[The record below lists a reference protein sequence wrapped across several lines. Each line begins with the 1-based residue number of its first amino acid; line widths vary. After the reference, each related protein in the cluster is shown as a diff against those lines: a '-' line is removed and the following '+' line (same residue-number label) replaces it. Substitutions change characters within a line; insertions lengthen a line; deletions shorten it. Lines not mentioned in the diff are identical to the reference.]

1 MCMLDDRHLTNGLW
15 WNHKHTIELVK
26 VCSALSESAR
36 KDNVVFS
43 YLIERVRNN
52 LHIVLRQAQWESPS
66 GVSTLGVGREI
77 QQVGRAGKQVS
88 KLGSCKR
95 EKVEATPMEPQE
107 TKKQVAKFQIQC
119 DEYLPVTVQQKTE
132 ADTQRKVNC
141 GHTDDEMVMQAM
153 VIPQGKESTWVEAKN
168 QLAARVTDAMITR
181 GQFPVHGHSSEELEH
196 SGPALRQILP
206 LRVTV
211 FQLFIRCVALSG
223 ETEELWTE
231 ENERA
236 LDQFIVD
243 TSITTLVVYVDT
255 YNKLRVEYS
264 MPVQVV
270 EQLSY
275 FSRMPGTVI
284 AAETFDV
291 AVQFGTV
298 RGDPTQRLL
307 HDMTC
312 LHAPP
317 VALSTYRQ
325 KSIKDNYTNNIHCY
339 LASLT
344 DDVYKKVGNT
354 VLYIPMEGLQCSP
367 EEASKDKKL
376 VQRMETVMIHWT
388 DQIKELLSA
397 QEIVTMRENCGPLQE
412 IAFWKSRS
420 TKLLDVSQQLQK
432 PGVKHIHN
440 ILQVSKS
447 LYVQRF
453 CKLAKEI
460 QDCSLQAQSN
470 LSYLSILK
478 EPCEKLTQLKPSQV
492 ALKLQHIVTL
502 IRIIWVNSTH
512 YNTSER
518 ITGLFRKMSN
528 EIIRLCFQ
536 SISLDRIFEGYVS
549 SSKQSLNDCI
559 QCCLSWKEI
568 YLHASQI
575 HHKYSSTGWVLDHTS
590 FFVVVD
596 AFIQRFRD
604 LLEICNCQHQFA
616 RWEDGQQRALPC
628 FSGCQGPEFTHSLLE
643 IEGSFHRGL
652 QNLRSVDKS
661 IIDVENTTWCNEFNR
676 FRALVKDLEMRMQNL
691 ISSLFKTVNTV
702 EEGARLLD
710 IFRPMST
717 RETIKRTTDEKAEE
731 MYNIFNKELKM
742 VNKELSQRTKYFPD
756 HMPLKAGQAHWV
768 RALRHRLERPME
780 VLQRAHFMPE
790 SYGHKQVVFTFGQ
803 IIQVLDE
810 MVRRIFNEWSQNLDG
825 QYLKKLEQPLLMR
838 CKDKTAKLDVNFDN
852 NLLNLFSEIH
862 YWDRQKFEIPQCVSD
877 IYQDRGD
884 LKGLRERT
892 LLLIRDYN
900 RIIDI
905 LSPDEL
911 GLFRERIRFIDKKIQ
926 PGLTKL
932 QWLSKGTSNV
942 FIRDCLLHVD
952 KVQVI
957 VDGYK
962 ASNMSISNLCRQIS
976 ETLLVR
982 LDGKTVYRN
991 LEFENDQMAHQ
1002 KSQLQILRSA
1012 HQHIVDIMT
1021 RIHNTFSNDGPEVQ
1035 EHWVTYTE
1043 KVDHMVEEALRSNI
1057 KNSMKKLSRAI
1068 NGDSKTSPNPLFKVI
1083 VTLHHATPQN
1093 TPKVELSPM
1102 LGKLAQIVNIMP
1114 QLINTISEFKRL
1126 PELLSDKPSQGNPI
1140 HINIEQDEE
1149 IRKIQVAIATGMS
1162 ANASHLQAYL
1172 KTWDK
1177 YRNIWEINK
1186 DSFIQR
1192 YQRLN
1197 PSVTS
1202 FDADIHRYTEK
1213 ANSVQQEETVVNIRF
1228 VVLDS
1233 SPLKSSLVQHC
1244 SEWQTKFTQLLSD
1257 MASSRLKELHASLQD
1272 NANRLKQPPQ
1282 TLAELGERLKLLGT
1296 LQGDLAKTE
1305 AQIPVIHDQ
1314 FSILDK
1320 YEVSVEQAVQDLCE
1334 SLNGEWVW
1342 FQQVLIDSEIMLQKH
1357 KEMFKNSLLLSFEE
1371 LKKKIQSTIQEF
1383 KKTGPFDSALST
1395 ESALKQVAEHRSQ
1408 LEELKQEESTILHGL
1423 GFFKIEQPPSK
1434 GIQTLEKDIDHL
1446 QQIWEITQEWNTNWN
1461 IWKVEQFVTL
1471 QMESMETTA
1480 QDMFKKLHKLQRE
1493 LKDKDWDIFDFSK
1506 NKLDQFRCI
1515 VPLIADLRNPAMRD
1529 RHWQQICEEIQY
1541 SFNQTSTE
1549 FTLEKIIFLGLD
1561 KYADKICEISGAA
1574 SKELSIEQGLEG
1586 ITKTWQ
1592 QMSLDIAPYKNGGH
1606 YRLRGTEEVFQA
1618 LEDNQVILSTMKA
1631 SRFVKAFEQE
1641 VDFWERKL
1649 SQVLEVTEMILTVQR
1664 QWIYLENIFQGGD
1677 IREQLPN
1684 ECKQFED
1691 ISSSWKT
1698 IMGRLHKNNN
1708 TLQGTHHPGL
1718 PEKLSEMSAKLEE
1731 IQKALDMYLETK
1743 RQIFPRFYFLSNDD
1757 VLEILGQSQNPEA
1770 MQPHLKKCFD
1780 NIKSLRIVASKPAA
1794 TGMFSADGEF
1804 IAFNSEVHLG
1814 RPVEVWL
1821 CDIERSMRV
1830 TLRECLSDCLVAL
1843 RKVVD
1848 QRDKWVNDWPGQML
1862 ITASQIQWTTDVT
1875 KSLITTKDRADKPSL
1890 KSIKAKQ
1897 VSMLHCYSEIIRGNL
1912 SKVLRLKIVALVT
1925 VEVHARDV
1933 VDKLAKTGC
1942 NDINAFEWLCQLR
1955 LYWEKD
1961 VDDCIIRQT
1970 NTRFKYGYEYLG
1982 NSGRLVITP
1991 LTDRCYM
1998 TLTTALHLHRGGSP
2012 KGPAGTG
2019 KTETVKDLGKA
2030 LGMYVIVVNCSE
2042 GLDYKSMGR
2051 MYSGLAQTGAWG
2063 CFDEFNRINI
2073 EVLSVV
2079 AQQILS
2085 ILSALSAGQSK
2096 FHFEGQHIRL
2106 VWSCGIFI
2114 TMNPGYAGRTELP
2127 DNLKS
2132 MFRPIS
2138 MVVPDSTLI
2147 AEITLYGE
2155 GFNHC
2160 KLLAKKVFTLYSLA
2174 VQQLS
2179 KQDHYDFGLRALTS
2193 LLRYAG
2199 KKRRSCRNVADEQ
2212 ILLMAMKDMN
2222 IAKLAS
2228 TDVPLFNAIIRD
2240 LFRGVEVPIIDY
2252 GKLKEAIEVELRQS
2266 GLQVTPFTLTKV
2278 IQLYETKNSRHSSM
2292 LVGKTGSA
2300 KSVTWRTLQNALTA
2314 LHHKGVPGFQQVQ
2327 EYPLNPKAM
2336 SLGELYGENDLSTN
2350 EWTDGVLSS
2359 LMRSACAD
2367 EKPDEKWIVFD
2378 GPVDT
2383 LWIESM
2389 NSVMDDNKVLTLING
2404 ERISM
2409 PEQVSL
2415 LFEVE
2420 NLAMASPATVS
2431 RCGMVY
2437 NDYADL
2443 GWKPFVQS
2451 WLDKRPKA
2459 EVDHLKRLFEK
2470 YVESTLNF
2478 KKSNCKELIP
2488 TTELNGVAS
2497 LCRLYDSL
2505 ATSSNGVN
2513 TSDTENLD
2521 RMVELWFI
2529 FSLIWSICAS
2539 VDEDGR
2545 RKIDNFLREIE
2556 GAFPIKDTVY
2566 EYYVDTKNKAWA
2578 SFEDKLPKGWRY
2590 NANAPFYKI
2599 MVPTMDTVR
2608 YNFLVKALVLGQYP
2622 VLLAGPVGTGKT
2634 SVAQSVLQGL
2644 DKKWTALTVNISSQT
2659 TSNNIQAI
2667 VESHI
2672 EKRTKG
2678 VFVPA
2683 GGKRLLCFL
2692 DDFNMPAHDLFGSQP
2707 PLELLRLWID
2717 YGFWYDRQKQTL
2729 KFVKDMFLLASMG
2742 PPGGGRTHISGRL
2755 QSRFNLINMT
2765 FPNDSQ
2771 IRQIYSTMIN
2781 QKLQEFKEEVKPIGE
2796 ILTQATLELY
2806 SAVSARF
2813 LPTPAKI
2820 HYLFNLRD
2828 ISKIFQG
2835 LLRAHTDF
2843 HDTKSNIT
2851 RLWIHECFRVFS
2863 DRLVDQSDMEAF
2875 VALLGETL
2883 GSLFDL
2889 TFHSICPNK
2898 QPPIFGDFLNESR
2911 VYEDLVDMKGL
2922 KKFMETQLEDY
2933 NLTPGIVP
2941 MSLVLFRDAI
2951 EHITRAVRVI
2961 SQLRGNMLLV
2971 GVGGS
2976 GRQSLS
2982 KMAASIC
2989 KYQVFQVEVTKQYRK
3004 QEFRED
3010 IKKLYRLTGVDNKP
3024 TVFLFNDTQIVE
3036 ESFLEDI
3043 NNILSSG
3050 EVPNLYKQDEFVEV
3064 CNALS
3069 ESARKDNVVETP
3081 DSLFSY
3087 LIERVRNNLHIILCM
3102 SPVGEPFRNRI
3113 LQYPALVN
3121 CTSIDWFC
3129 EWPKDALLEVAERYL
3144 DGLEL
3149 GSLEGIQTKV
3159 ASIFVTTH
3167 QSVAQVSQ
3175 RMKLELRR
3183 HNYVTPTNYLELVS
3197 GYKKLLAEKRSEL
3210 GEQVSKLRNGL
3221 FKISDTREK
3230 VEAMSVELEEAKKQ
3244 VAEFQI
3250 QCDEYLAVIVQQK
3263 IEADKQQKA
3272 VSANSEKIGAEELQ
3286 CKAMA
3291 ENAQR
3296 DLDEAL
3302 PALEEAMKALE
3313 SLNKKDMTE
3322 IKSYGHPPVLVETVM
3337 QAVMTLQGKEPTWA
3351 EAKRQLGESNFIKTL
3366 VNFDKD
3372 NISDRV
3378 LKKIGQYC
3386 RQVDFQPDI
3395 IGKVSLAAKSLCMW
3409 VRAMEVYGRIYRVV
3423 EPKRAQLNTAMA
3435 QLAEKQAALAEAQNK
3450 LREVAE
3456 KLDQLKK
3463 QHSEKLAMKESL
3475 RKKSDEME
3483 VKLDRADK
3491 LVTGLAGERIRW
3503 EERAAG
3509 LEENMGYL
3517 VGDCL
3522 LAASFLSY
3530 MGPFLSNYRDELLSI
3545 WMKEVWDLKIPCT
3558 PGFSFAVFLSKPT
3571 AVRDWNIQGLPSDA
3585 FSTEN
3590 GVIVTRGNRWPLM
3603 VDPQGQAL
3611 KWIKNMERKRGL
3623 KVIDFQMPDYLRV
3636 LESAIQFGN
3645 PVLLQNIQE
3654 ELEPT
3659 LDPILNKSLTRIGG
3673 RLLLKLGDKE
3683 VEYSPDF
3690 RFYITTKQS
3699 NPHYTPEISAKTT
3712 IVNFAVKEQGLEAQ
3726 LLGIVVRKERPELE
3740 EQKDSLVISIA
3751 SGKRSLQELE
3761 DEILRLLNEATGS
3774 LLEEV
3779 QLVNTLQTSKVT
3791 ATEVSEQLESSEQ
3804 TEIEIDSAREA
3815 YRPCAQRASIL
3826 FFILNDMGR
3835 IDPMYQF
3842 SLDAYINLF
3851 NLSIER
3857 SKRSRKLEERITN
3870 LNDYHTYAVYRYT
3883 CRGLFEVHKL
3893 LFSFQMCAKIL
3904 EVAGKLN
3911 MDEYSFFLRG
3921 GLVLDKEDQ
3930 MDNPCTSW
3938 LADSCWDNITELE
3951 KLPNF
3956 HGIMA
3961 SFEQDPRDWNLWF
3974 TSAEPEKATLPGDW
3988 ENSCNELQ
3996 KMLIV
4001 RSLRQDRVSSC
4012 VTSFIVNSLGS
4023 RFVEPPVL
4031 DMKTV
4036 VEESTCKTPLI
4047 FVLSPGV
4054 DPTGALLQLAE
4065 ASGMNKHF
4073 HALSLGQGQAPI
4085 AKSMIEEG
4093 VKNGHW
4099 VFLANCHLSLS
4110 WMPELDKL
4118 VEQLQ
4123 VQKPHSNF
4131 RLWLSSSP
4139 HPEFPITIL
4148 QAGIKMTTE
4157 PPKGVKANMKRLYQ
4171 LVTEAQFNR
4180 CSRPVIYRKL
4190 LFSLCFFHSILQE
4203 RKKFLQLG
4211 WNIVYGFNDSDFE
4224 VSESLLSLYLD
4235 EYEEIPWDALK
4246 YLIAGVNYGGH
4257 VTDDWDRRLLTT
4269 YINDYFC
4276 DAAISQPFFKL
4287 SSLTSYYIPRDG
4299 PQSSYKEYISMLP
4312 ATEHPEVFGQHS
4324 NADIASQIAD
4334 TRTLFDTLLSLQPH
4348 VTSPTAAGAAPSRE
4362 EKVLELLADVRGKI
4376 PALID
4381 YEGTRSLLQDNPSP
4395 LNVVLLQEIQRY
4407 NSLLDTIISSLVELE
4422 KGIKGLVVMSS
4433 SLEETFHCMY
4443 DARVP
4448 PLWEKAYPSLKP
4460 LAAWTRDLC
4469 QRVNQFAHWTETAQ
4483 PPNLFW
4489 LSGFTF
4495 PNGFLTAVLQSYA
4508 REHDTS
4514 VDMLSWEFIV
4524 STVDDNNLLYPP
4536 KDGVFVRGL
4545 YLEGAGWDKKNSC
4558 LVEAEPM
4565 QMVCPIPTIHF
4576 KPVVNRKTAVKGMYL
4591 CPCYYF
4597 PVRSGGAG
4605 RASFVVSVELKSG
4618 DVSPDHWIKRGTALL
4633 MSLDN

>member
-1 MCMLDDRHLTNGLW
+1 MVSQDPAVDAVIIQSLQTHVKQLCAL
-15 WNHKHTIELVK
+15 LVEE
-26 VCSALSESAR
+26 VTPRSFC
-36 KDNVVFS
+36 KDLLQAEAFAA
-43 YLIERVRNN
+43 ECDGMMDKG
-52 LHIVLRQAQWESPS
+52 VL
-66 GVSTLGVGREI
+66 
-77 QQVGRAGKQVS
+77 
-88 KLGSCKR
+88 
-95 EKVEATPMEPQE
+95 EP
-107 TKKQVAKFQIQC
+107 V
-119 DEYLPVTVQQKTE
+119 
-132 ADTQRKVNC
+132 
-141 GHTDDEMVMQAM
+141 
-153 VIPQGKESTWVEAKN
+153 
-168 QLAARVTDAMITR
+168 
-181 GQFPVHGHSSEELEH
+181 
-196 SGPALRQILP
+196 GPALGKEQSFTEQAPLVADDGVQRVAGIVHNIQEFVQSPRLCHRHQRVQLRADHRAGPPDQFMQSGCVLFGYAAPPAHHSVKEDTGNHRLVAGVRCPVQFIVQATARGRMCVCRMLSSKTRRLHCEREGPDFHAAKDSAQTPERGGEENKRTLEKVSREEEWSTEKEEMEEEALKVMEEGYAKTVRLVKLGHLLCFLLFLP
-206 LRVTV
+206 SSFRYLTKITTFSLLSTSFHYLVRWK
-211 FQLFIRCVALSG
+211 LLIRCVALPG
-223 ETEELWTE
+223 VTEESWTE
-231 ENERA
+231 ENKRA
-236 LDQFIVD
+236 LDRFILD
-243 TSITTLVVYVDT
+243 TSVTTLVVYVDT
-255 YNKLRVEYS
+255 SVKLRVEYS
-264 MPVQVV
+264 MPSQVV
-270 EQLSY
+270 EQLNY
-275 FSRMPGTVI
+275 FIRMPGAMITP
-284 AAETFDV
+284 ETFSTSI
-291 AVQFGTV
+291 QFGTV

-307 HDMTC
+307 HDMAC
-312 LHAPP
+312 LHAPR
-317 VALSTYRQ
+317 VALSTYRE
-325 KSIKDNYTNNIHCY
+325 KSIKDNYTNSMHCY
-339 LASLT
+339 LAFLT
-344 DDVYKKVGNT
+344 DEVYTKQGNT
-354 VLYIPMEGLQCSP
+354 VLYIPMEGLQCSA

-388 DQIKELLSA
+388 DQIKELLNA
-397 QEIVTMRENCGPLQE
+397 QEIMKMRDNCGPLQE
-412 IAFWKSRS
+412 IAFWKTRS
-420 TKLLDVSQQLQK
+420 AKLLDISQQLQK
-432 PGVKHIHN
+432 PGVRHIQN
-440 ILQVSKS
+440 ILQLSKS

-453 CKLAKEI
+453 CKLAMEI

-478 EPCEKLTQLKPSQV
+478 EPCEELAQLKPSQV
-492 ALKLQHIVTL
+492 GPKLRHIVSL
-502 IRIIWVNSTH
+502 IRIIWVNSSY
-512 YNTSER
+512 YNTER
-518 ITGLFRKMSN
+518 IMGVFRKMSN

-536 SISLDRIFEGYVS
+536 SISLDRIFEGYVI
-549 SSKQSLNDCI
+549 SSKQTLSDCI

-568 YLHASQI
+568 YLQTMHI
-575 HHKYSSTGWVLDHTS
+575 NHKYSPNGWVLDQTS

-604 LLEICNCQHQFA
+604 LLEVCDCQYQFA

-628 FSGCQGPEFTHSLLE
+628 FSGCLGPDFTRSLLE
-643 IEGSFHRGL
+643 IESNFHRGL
-652 QNLRSVDKS
+652 KNLRSVDKG
-661 IIDVENTTWCNEFNR
+661 ILDVKSTTWCNEFNR
-676 FRALVKDLEMRMQNL
+676 FRALTKDLELMVQNL
-691 ISSLFKTVNTV
+691 ISSIFKTVNSV
-702 EEGARLLD
+702 EEGA
-710 IFRPMST
+710 
-717 RETIKRTTDEKAEE
+717 IKRTTEEKMEE
-731 MYNIFNKELKM
+731 VYNIFNKELKM
-742 VNKELSQRTKYFPD
+742 VNKELNVRARSTPG
-756 HMPLKAGQAHWV
+756 HMPRIAGQAHW
-768 RALRHRLERPME
+768 LRTLRCRLEGPME
-780 VLQRAHFMPE
+780 VLQKAHFMPD
-790 SYGHKQVVFTFGQ
+790 SYSRRPLYFTYDQMVQVS
-803 IIQVLDE
+803 DE
-810 MVRRIFNEWSQNLDG
+810 MVRKKFSEWSQNVDG
-825 QYLKKLEQPLLMR
+825 QYLKRLQQPLMVR
-838 CKDKTAKLDVNFDN
+838 CKDKTTKLDINFDT

-862 YWDRQKFEIPQCVSD
+862 YWERLKFEIPQCVSD
-877 IYQDRGD
+877 IFQDRED
-884 LKGLRERT
+884 LRGLRERARQLT
-892 LLLIRDYN
+892 GDYN
-900 RIIDI
+900 
-905 LSPDEL
+905 
-911 GLFRERIRFIDKKIQ
+911 
-926 PGLTKL
+926 
-932 QWLSKGTSNV
+932 
-942 FIRDCLLHVD
+942 
-952 KVQVI
+952 
-957 VDGYK
+957 
-962 ASNMSISNLCRQIS
+962 
-976 ETLLVR
+976 
-982 LDGKTVYRN
+982 RN
-991 LEFENDQMAHQ
+991 LEFEDDQKAHQ
-1002 KSQLQILRSA
+1002 QSQLQVLHSA
-1012 HQHIVDIMT
+1012 HQDIVDIMT
-1021 RIHNTFSNDGPEVQ
+1021 RIHNIFANDGPEVQ

-1043 KVDHMVEEALRSNI
+1043 KVDLKVEEALRRNI
-1057 KNSMKKLSRAI
+1057 KHSMKKLSRAI
-1068 NGDSKTSPNPLFKVI
+1068 NGDSKTTPNPLFSVL
-1083 VTLHHATPQN
+1083 VALRQATPQT
-1093 TPKVELSPM
+1093 TPKVEFSPT
-1102 LGKLAQIVNIMP
+1102 LVKLAQIVNIMP
-1114 QLINTISEFKRL
+1114 QLINAISEFKRL
-1126 PELLSDKPSQGNPI
+1126 PELLSCK
-1140 HINIEQDEE
+1140 
-1149 IRKIQVAIATGMS
+1149 
-1162 ANASHLQAYL
+1162 
-1172 KTWDK
+1172 
-1177 YRNIWEINK
+1177 
-1186 DSFIQR
+1186 
-1192 YQRLN
+1192 
-1197 PSVTS
+1197 
-1202 FDADIHRYTEK
+1202 RYTEE
-1213 ANSVQQEETVVNIRF
+1213 ANKVQQEETVVNIRF
-1228 VVLDS
+1228 VRLDC

-1244 SEWQTKFTQLLSD
+1244 SEWQTKFTQLLSH
-1257 MASSRLKELHASLQD
+1257 MASTRLKELHASLQD
-1272 NANRLKQPPQ
+1272 NANRLRQPPQ
-1282 TLAELGERLKLLGT
+1282 TLAELGESLKRLAT

-1305 AQIPVIHDQ
+1305 AKIPLIHDQ
-1314 FSILDK
+1314 FAILDK
-1320 YEVSVEQAVQDLCE
+1320 YEVPVEQAVQE
-1334 SLNGEWVW
+1334 MREVLNGDWVW
-1342 FQQVLIDSEIMLQKH
+1342 FQQVLIDSDIMLQKH
-1357 KEMFKNSLLLSFEE
+1357 KEKFKNGLIISAEE
-1371 LKKKIQSTIQEF
+1371 FKKKIQATLQEF
-1383 KKTGPFDSALST
+1383 SSTGPFDSALTT
-1395 ESALKQVAEHRSQ
+1395 ESALKQIAEHRSQ
-1408 LEELKQEESTILHGL
+1408 LEALKQEESTILQGL
-1423 GFFKIEQPPSK
+1423 GFFKIEQAPSK
-1434 GIQTLEKDIDHL
+1434 NIRTLEKDIDHL
-1446 QQIWEITQEWNTNWN
+1446 QQVWEITQEWNANWN
-1461 IWKVEQFVTL
+1461 IWKVGQFATL
-1471 QMESMETTA
+1471 RTESMETTA
-1480 QDMFKKLHKLQRE
+1480 QDMFKNLHKLHRE
-1493 LKDKDWDIFDFSK
+1493 LKDKEWDILDFTK
-1506 NKLDQFRCI
+1506 NKIEQFRRI
-1515 VPLIADLRNPAMRD
+1515 IPLIADLRNPAMRD
-1529 RHWQQICEEIQY
+1529 RHWKQICEELQC
-1541 SFNQTSTE
+1541 SFDPTSTD
-1549 FTLEKIIFLGLD
+1549 FTMEKIISLGLD
-1561 KYADKICEISGAA
+1561 KYADKMCEISGAA
-1574 SKELSIEQGLEG
+1574 TKELSIEQGLED

-1592 QMSLDIAPYKNGGH
+1592 VTILDIAPYKDEGH

-1641 VDFWERKL
+1641 VDRWERQL
-1649 SQVLEVTEMILTVQR
+1649 SQVMEVIEMILTVQR
-1664 QWIYLENIFQGGD
+1664 QWLYLENIFQGKD
-1677 IREQLPN
+1677 IREQLPC
-1684 ECKQFED
+1684 ECKEFED
-1691 ISSSWKT
+1691 VSSSWK
-1698 IMGRLHKNNN
+1698 IVMGRLHKDNNA
-1708 TLQGTHHPGL
+1708 LQGTHHPGL
-1718 PEKLSEMSAKLEE
+1718 SEKLSEMSAKLEE

-1780 NIKSLRIVASKPAA
+1780 NIKSLNIEKAGNFSSGSSKPDSD
-1794 TGMFSADGEF
+1794 GMYSADGEF
-1804 IAFNSEVHLG
+1804 VNFSHPVLLTK
-1814 RPVEVWL
+1814 PVEIWL
-1821 CDIERSMRV
+1821 CEIEKVMRI
-1830 TLRECLSDCLVAL
+1830 TLKEYLNNCLVAL
-1843 RKVVD
+1843 KKMTG
-1848 QRDKWVNDWPGQML
+1848 QRDKWVRDWPGQML

-1875 KSLITTKDRADKPSL
+1875 KALITGKERGNKYSL
-1890 KSIKAKQ
+1890 KSMKKKQ
-1897 VSMLHCYSEIIRGNL
+1897 VSMLHCYSETIRGNL

-1933 VDKLAKTGC
+1933 IDKLAKAGC
-1942 NDINAFEWLCQLR
+1942 SDVNAFEWLSQLR

-2096 FHFEGQHIRL
+2096 FHFDGQHISL

-2147 AEITLYGE
+2147 AEIILFGE
-2155 GFNHC
+2155 GFNNC

-2199 KKRRSCRNVADEQ
+2199 KKRRSCPNVPDEE

-2222 IAKLAS
+2222 IAKLTS
-2228 TDVPLFNAIIRD
+2228 TDLPLFNGIIQD
-2240 LFRGVEVPIIDY
+2240 LFPAVDTPTIDY

-2266 GLQVTPFTLTKV
+2266 GLQVTPFTMTKV

-2292 LVGKTGSA
+2292 LVGKTGSG
-2300 KSVTWRTLQNALTA
+2300 KSVTWRVLQSALTA
-2314 LHHKGVPGFQQVQ
+2314 LHHKGVPGFQLVQ

-2437 NDYADL
+2437 NDYTDL

-2470 YVESTLNF
+2470 YIESTMNF

-2488 TTELNGVAS
+2488 ITELNGVIS

-2513 TSDTENLD
+2513 TSDTENLG
-2521 RMVELWFI
+2521 RMVELWFV

-2545 RKIDNFLREIE
+2545 KKIDNFLREME
-2556 GAFPIKDTVY
+2556 GNFPIKDTVY
-2566 EYYVDTKNKAWA
+2566 EYYVDSKNKSWA
-2578 SFEDKLPKGWRY
+2578 SFEDKLPKAWRY

-2599 MVPTMDTVR
+2599 MVPTVDTVR
-2608 YNFLVKALVLGQYP
+2608 YNFLVTALVLGQYP
-2622 VLLAGPVGTGKT
+2622 VLLTGPVGTGKS
-2634 SVAQSVLQGL
+2634 SVAHSVLQGL
-2644 DKKWTALTVNISSQT
+2644 DNRWIGLNVNMSSQT

-2667 VESHI
+2667 VESRSI

-2692 DDFNMPAHDLFGSQP
+2692 DDLNMPAHDLFGSQP

-2765 FPNDSQ
+2765 FPNESQ
-2771 IRQIYSTMIN
+2771 IRRIYSTMIN
-2781 QKLQEFKEEVKPIGE
+2781 QKLQGFKEEVKPIGE
-2796 ILTQATLELY
+2796 TLTQATLELY
-2806 SAVSARF
+2806 YAVSACF

-2828 ISKIFQG
+2828 ISKVFQG
-2835 LLRAHTDF
+2835 LLRAHPDY
-2843 HDTKSNIT
+2843 HDTKNNIT

-2863 DRLVDQSDMEAF
+2863 DRLVDHSDMDAF
-2875 VALLGETL
+2875 IALLGEKL

-2898 QPPIFGDFLNESR
+2898 QPPIFGDFLSESG
-2911 VYEDLVDMKGL
+2911 VYEDLLDMKGL

-2933 NLTPGIVP
+2933 NLTPGVVP

-2951 EHITRAVRVI
+2951 EHITRVIRVI

-2971 GVGGS
+2971 GIGGS

-2982 KMAASIC
+2982 RMAASIC
-2989 KYQVFQVEVTKQYRK
+2989 EYQVFQVEVTKQYRK

-3024 TVFLFNDTQIVE
+3024 TVFLFNDTQIVD

-3064 CNALS
+3064 CSALS
-3069 ESARKDNVVETP
+3069 GSARKDKIVETP

-3087 LIERVRNNLHIILCM
+3087 LIERVRNNLHIVVCM

-3129 EWPKDALLEVAERYL
+3129 EWPKDALLEVAER
-3144 DGLEL
+3144 
-3149 GSLEGIQTKV
+3149 
-3159 ASIFVTTH
+3159 
-3167 QSVAQVSQ
+3167 
-3175 RMKLELRR
+3175 
-3183 HNYVTPTNYLELVS
+3183 
-3197 GYKKLLAEKRSEL
+3197 LLAEKRSEL
-3210 GEQVSKLRNGL
+3210 GEQVNKLRNGL

-3250 QCDEYLAVIVQQK
+3250 QCDEYLSVIVQQK
-3263 IEADKQQKA
+3263 IEADKQQTA
-3272 VSANSEKIGAEELQ
+3272 VTANSEKIGAEELQ

-3291 ENAQR
+3291 DNAQR

-3322 IKSYGHPPVLVETVM
+3322 IKSYGRPPALVETVM

-3386 RQVDFQPDI
+3386 RQVDFQPEI

-3423 EPKRAQLNTAMA
+3423 EPKRAQLNAATA

-3463 QHSEKLAMKESL
+3463 QHGEKLAMKESL
-3475 RKKSDEME
+3475 RKKSDEMV

-3491 LVTGLAGERIRW
+3491 L
-3503 EERAAG
+3503 G

-3530 MGPFLSNYRDELLSI
+3530 MGPFLSNYRDELLAI
-3545 WMKEVWDLKIPCT
+3545 WMKEVRDLQIPCT

-3611 KWIKNMERKRGL
+3611 KWIKNMEMKRKRTSLEQSRGL

-3636 LESAIQFGN
+3636 LENAIQFGN
-3645 PVLLQNIQE
+3645 PVLLQNVQE
-3654 ELEPT
+3654 QLEPS
-3659 LDPILNKSLTRIGG
+3659 LNPVLNKSLTRIGG
-3673 RLLLKLGDKE
+3673 RLMLKLGDKE
-3683 VEYSPDF
+3683 VEYSPEF
-3690 RFYITTKQS
+3690 RFYITTKLS
-3699 NPHYTPEISAKTT
+3699 NPHYTPEISTRTT

-3774 LLEEV
+3774 LLDDV

-3804 TEIEIDSAREA
+3804 TEIKIDSAREA

-3851 NLSIER
+3851 NLSIEK
-3857 SKRSRKLEERITN
+3857 SKRSHKLEERITN
-3870 LNDYHTYAVYRYT
+3870 LNDYHTYAVYTYT

-3904 EVAGKLN
+3904 EVSGKLN

-3930 MDNPCTSW
+3930 MDNPCPSW
-3938 LADSCWDNITELE
+3938 LADSSWDNITELD

-3961 SFEQDPRDWNLWF
+3961 SFEQYPRDWNLWF
-3974 TSAEPEKATLPGDW
+3974 TSTEPENAALPGDW
-3988 ENSCNELQ
+3988 ENNCNELQ
-3996 KMLIV
+3996 KMLIM
-4001 RSLRQDRVSSC
+4001 RSLRQDRVSLC
-4012 VTSFIVNSLGS
+4012 VTSFIVNNLGS

-4031 DMKTV
+4031 DMKAV
-4036 VEESTCKTPLI
+4036 VEESTCRTPLI

-4065 ASGMNKHF
+4065 ASGMSKHF

-4118 VEQLQ
+4118 VEQLN

-4180 CSRPVIYRKL
+4180 CSRPVFYRRL
-4190 LFSLCFFHSILQE
+4190 LFSLCFFHSILLE

-4211 WNIVYGFNDSDFE
+4211 WNIVYGFNDADFE
-4224 VSESLLSLYLD
+4224 FSVDVSESLLSLYLD

-4276 DAAISQPFFKL
+4276 DAAINQPFFKL

-4312 ATEHPEVFGQHS
+4312 SSEHPEVFGQHP
-4324 NADIASQIAD
+4324 NADIASQIAE
-4334 TRTLFDTLLSLQPH
+4334 TRTLFDTLLSLQPQ
-4348 VTSPTAAGAAPSRE
+4348 VTSSSAVGARPSRE
-4362 EKVLELLADVRGKI
+4362 DKVLELLADVRGKI

-4422 KGIKGLVVMSS
+4422 KGIKGLVVMSP
-4433 SLEETFHCMY
+4433 SLEETFNCMY
-4443 DARVP
+4443 DAAR
-4448 PLWEKAYPSLKP
+4448 AYPSLKP

-4469 QRVNQFAHWTETAQ
+4469 QRVNQFARWAETSQ

-4495 PNGFLTAVLQSYA
+4495 PNGFLTAVLQSSA
-4508 REHDTS
+4508 RQHNIS
-4514 VDMLSWEFIV
+4514 VDTLSWEFIV
-4524 STVDDNNLLYPP
+4524 STVDDSNLLYPP

-4545 YLEGAGWDKKNSC
+4545 YLEGAGWDKRNSC

-4576 KPVVNRKTAVKGMYL
+4576 KPVENRKKTSKNKTFAVGQRCEREGPDFHAAKDSAQTPEREGEENKRRTLEKMKGEEEE
-4591 CPCYYF
+4591 
-4597 PVRSGGAG
+4597 RWAGGRGGGGIRVEEVEEERERG
-4605 RASFVVSVELKSG
+4605 RRAE
-4618 DVSPDHWIKRGTALL
+4618 RGGGQRKGA
-4633 MSLDN
+4633 DKEEEEEQG